1 MDSSIVTAL
10 AALLGSL
17 IGGLTSLA
25 TSWVTQKHSGKS
37 QWLREEVAKREILYS
52 AFIDEASQRR
62 AGAAEHNISSP
73 AQIVHFYALFNRI
86 RFLGSDKVARTAE
99 NVMEITISLYNAP
112 NVTLQELS
120 ASNIKPDE
128 PDPLLG
134 FSSAC
139 RRELA
144 DLKGGVG

>member
-25 TSWVTQKHSGKS
+25 TTWVTQRHSAKS

-52 AFIDEASQRR
+52 AFIDEASQRL
-62 AGAAEHNISSP
+62 ADAAEHNISSP

-86 RFLGSDKVARTAE
+86 RFLGSDEVARTADQ
-99 NVMEITISLYNAP
+99 VMEITISLYNAP
-112 NVTLQELS
+112 NVTLQELL
-120 ASNIKPDE
+120 AANIRPDE

-134 FSSAC
+134 FTSAC

-144 DLKGGVG
+144 DWKRGAG